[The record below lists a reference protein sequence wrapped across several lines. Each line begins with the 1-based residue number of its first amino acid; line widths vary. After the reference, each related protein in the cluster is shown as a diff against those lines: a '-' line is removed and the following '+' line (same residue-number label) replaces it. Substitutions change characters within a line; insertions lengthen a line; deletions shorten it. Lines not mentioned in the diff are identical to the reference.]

1 MENVLFESIVRTCCG
16 TDTDDIH
23 SGKAEGNFW
32 AENELFEQVL
42 MEANIQVKP
51 AHELEIKPSFLHI
64 V

>member
-1 MENVLFESIVRTCCG
+1 MYNAIFESIVRTCCG
-16 TDTDDIH
+16 ADTDDIH
-23 SGKAEGNFW
+23 SGEAEGNFW

-51 AHELEIKPSFLHI
+51 VHKLEIKPSFLRI